1 MSELK
6 KRLSTS
12 FILVLI
18 FIFSM
23 NNIYILFLSLVFCY
37 QQLFF
42 EFMKLL
48 KNIIYKKSKLLLY
61 FLCLIIMIYLSAL
74 TISIFSIFYTDNF
87 SNKLFLIFIISTS
100 ISSDIGG
107 YIFGKIFKG
116 KKISKIS
123 PNKTYSGMIGS
134 FIFSLFTAKFIFWN
148 YIELENIFYWSILIS
163 LLTQLG
169 DFFISFLKRKAK
181 IKDTGNILP
190 GHGGLLDRFDG
201 IILSIPLGL
210 LIFFYL

>member
-23 NNIYILFLSLVFCY
+23 NNMYILFLSLVFCY

-148 YIELENIFYWSILIS
+148 YIVLENIFYWSILIS

-201 IILSIPLGL
+201 IIFSIPLGL

>member
-148 YIELENIFYWSILIS
+148 YIVLENIFYWSILIS

-201 IILSIPLGL
+201 IIFSIPLGL

>member
-148 YIELENIFYWSILIS
+148 YIVLENIFYWSILIS

-169 DFFISFLKRKAK
+169 DFFISFLKRNAK

>member
-42 EFMKLL
+42 EFMKIL

-148 YIELENIFYWSILIS
+148 YIVLENIFYWSILIS

-201 IILSIPLGL
+201 IIFSIPLGL

>member
-201 IILSIPLGL
+201 IILSIPLGR